1 MKSIKFEI
9 LFLVASWVIFIAT
22 NGNLY
27 SSVLLLC
34 AGAYMAIQVVSRIR
48 RREERDKDARK

>member
-34 AGAYMAIQVVSRIR
+34 AGAYMAIQVLSRIKC
-48 RREERDKDARK
+48 REGKDKNARK